1 MSASSSLWPRLAVA
15 AYALLWLALAIEPS
29 DRHTWVLE
37 NVLVAALWLALAVLY
52 RRFRLSDGSM
62 ALILAFLALHALGSH
77 YTYSEVPYDAWFRS
91 LTGHSL
97 DALMGW
103 DRNQFDRLVHFAYGL
118 LLAVPVREF
127 LLRVIQARGFWSYFL
142 PWDLILGT
150 SALYELIE
158 WGAAAWFGGDL
169 GMHYLGTQGDI
180 WDAHKDMALA
190 AVGGLVAMLCCAA
203 ADARLRRRLPG
214 MDR

>member
-1 MSASSSLWPRLAVA
+1 MSSRLWPRLAIA
-15 AYALLWLALAIEPS
+15 AYALLWLALAIDPS
-29 DRHTWVLE
+29 DRHTWILE
-37 NVLVAALWLALAVLY
+37 NVLVAALWLALAILY

-62 ALILAFLALHALGSH
+62 ALILAFLALHAVGSH

-91 LTGHSL
+91 LTGHGL

-142 PWDLILGT
+142 PLDIILGT

-158 WGAAAWFGGDL
+158 WAAAAWFGGDL
-169 GMHYLGTQGDI
+169 GMHYLGTQGDV

-190 AVGGLVAMLCCAA
+190 ALGGLVAMLCCAA
-203 ADARLRRRLPG
+203 VDARRGRLSG

>member
-1 MSASSSLWPRLAVA
+1 MSSRLWPRLAVA
-15 AYALLWLALAIEPS
+15 AYALLWLALAIDPS
-29 DRHTWVLE
+29 DRHTWILE

-52 RRFRLSDGSM
+52 RWFRLSDGSLG
-62 ALILAFLALHALGSH
+62 LILAYLALHALGSH
-77 YTYSEVPYDAWFRS
+77 YTYSEVPYDAWLRS

-103 DRNQFDRLVHFAYGL
+103 ERNQFDRMVHFAYGL

-127 LLRVIQARGFWSYFL
+127 LLRVIRAPGFWSYFIPL
-142 PWDLILGT
+142 NVILST

-169 GMHYLGTQGDI
+169 GMHYLGTQGDV
-180 WDAHKDMALA
+180 WDSQKDMVLA
-190 AVGGLVAMLCCAA
+190 AAGGLVAMLCCVM
-203 ADARLRRRLPG
+203 ADARRRRRSRG
-214 MDR
+214 WIR